1 MKILGKSL
9 ERPDAIAKV
18 TGKAKYVADYPVR
31 NLLVGKIL
39 RSNIAHGYI
48 TKIDVSKAKALPGV
62 VAIITADDVP
72 DIKFQPTGLPIASY
86 PEPGLNADK
95 NIFTKYV
102 RFYGDEIAAV
112 AAEDELTARKA
123 LDLIEVEYKE
133 LPVYLKPEDA
143 MADDTVEIHH
153 ESKNVLGRN
162 EFTIGEMDV
171 DEAFERCDLVL
182 EDEFMVNS
190 VQHCQMENHIAYAY
204 TDEKERVVIV
214 TSTQIPHIVR
224 RVTAHAL
231 GLAVS
236 RVRIIKPYVGGGFGS
251 KTDVC
256 IEAIVASL
264 TLAAGGI
271 PVMID
276 MEREECMIGTRLRHA
291 IQFKIKTGVNS
302 EGRILAKELIS
313 VSNTGA
319 YASHGHDIASKGGG
333 NFFRTYPAELVTH
346 FEGTTAYT
354 NLPPAGAMRAYGI
367 PQVNFAVESHMDD
380 VASALGMDPVV
391 FRKINMI
398 REGFVDPLKRN
409 MVIENIGLEQ
419 CLDRAKKII
428 GWDKKR
434 ERYSERQTGD
444 RRQGVG
450 IACFSYG
457 TAVWPYDLEVA
468 GARMMLNPDGTLQLT
483 MGATEIG
490 QGSDA
495 VFCQMASEVIGIAYE
510 QVLIDHINDTDHSP
524 FDTGSY
530 ASRQCYVSG
539 QAVKKVGLKIRDQIL
554 ERVEHLSGI
563 KIEDLDIVEGQII
576 ENGNKRWVASVMDI
590 ALKSYCSMELTGVIK
605 SEAHVDIRTTA
616 YAFGASAAEV
626 EVDMKTGR
634 VEILNICNVHDSGTI
649 LNPMLAKGQVHGGMS
664 MSLGLGLSEVMLF
677 NDKGKPLNNN
687 LLDYKLPTIMD
698 TPEFGVE
705 FVETFEPTGPF
716 GNKALGEPPA
726 ISPAAAV
733 RNAILQATGVK
744 VNQTPMNP
752 QSLFERFSDE
762 GLV

>member
-1 MKILGKSL
+1 MKTLGKSL
-9 ERPDAIAKV
+9 KRPDAITKV
-18 TGKAKYVADYPVR
+18 TGKAKYVADYQVK
-31 NLLVGKIL
+31 NMLVGKIL
-39 RSNIAHGYI
+39 RSNIAHGHI

-62 VAIITADDVP
+62 VAIISADDVP

-86 PEPGLNADK
+86 PEPGMHADK
-95 NIFTKYV
+95 NILTNYV

-112 AAEDELTARKA
+112 AAVDVLTARKA
-123 LDLIEVEYKE
+123 LELIEVEYEE
-133 LPVYLKPEDA
+133 LPVYLNPQDA
-143 MADDTVEIHH
+143 MTEGTVEIHPD
-153 ESKNVLGRN
+153 SKNVLGRN
-162 EFTIGEMDV
+162 EFTIGETDLA
-171 DEAFERCDLVL
+171 EAFERCDLVR
-182 EDEFMVNS
+182 EDEFMVNP

-204 TDEKERVVIV
+204 MDEKERVVIV

-231 GLAVS
+231 GLTANQ
-236 RVRIIKPYVGGGFGS
+236 VRIIKPYIGGGFGS

-264 TLAAGGI
+264 TLAAGGK
-271 PVMID
+271 PVLID

-291 IQFKIKTGVNS
+291 IQFKIKTGVNR
-302 EGRILAKELIS
+302 EGRILAKEMIS

-398 REGFVDPLKRN
+398 QEGFVDPLKRN
-409 MVIENIGLEQ
+409 MVIENIGLDQ
-419 CLDRAKKII
+419 CLDKAKDYI

-434 ERYSERQTGD
+434 KQYSKCQTGD
-444 RRQGVG
+444 RRRGVG

-468 GARMMLNPDGTLQLT
+468 GARMKLDPDGTLQLT

-490 QGSDA
+490 QGSDT
-495 VFCQMASEVIGIAYE
+495 VFCQMASEITGIAYE
-510 QVLIDHINDTDHSP
+510 HVLIEHINDTDHSP
-524 FDTGSY
+524 FDTGAY

-539 QAVKKVGLKIRDQIL
+539 QAVKKAGLEIRNQIL
-554 ERVEHLSGI
+554 ERAEHLSGI
-563 KIEDLDIVEGQII
+563 KVKDLDIVAGQIV
-576 ENGNKRWVASVMDI
+576 EVNSKRLVISLMDI
-590 ALKSYCSMELTGVIK
+590 ALKSYCSMELFGVIK
-605 SEAHVDIRTTA
+605 SEVQVDVRSTA

-626 EVDMKTGR
+626 EVDIKTGR

-698 TPEFGVE
+698 TPDFGVE
-705 FVETFEPTGPF
+705 FVETYEPTGPF

-733 RNAILQATGVK
+733 RNAILQATGVR

-752 QSLFERFSDE
+752 QSLFERFTLE
-762 GLV
+762 GLI